1 MNYDVIII
9 GAGVNGAGIARDAAR
24 RGLRVLL
31 LDKGDI
37 CAGTSAWST
46 RLIHGGLRY
55 LEYGE
60 IGLVRESLREREIL
74 LHIAP
79 HLVKPL
85 AMVVP
90 LYDEPQRRGRWT
102 MRAGMLA
109 YDALSFD
116 KSLEHHHFWSRRE
129 TLQHAPALR
138 ADKLTGAAVYFDAQV
153 TYPERLVLENVLDAV
168 THGAELRTYARVT
181 RLLTHDGVTQGV
193 EFTDADGAT
202 HTAHAPVVFNVAG
215 PWVDEVLRDELTPN
229 AKPFIGGTKGSHI
242 VVRPLA
248 GTPDGAIYV
257 EARSDGRPFFIIPWQ
272 GLCLIGTTDMPYHG
286 DLDAVTADESE
297 IRYLLDETNWLL
309 PDANLRR
316 ADVLYTYSGVRP
328 LPYQDAS
335 TPAGITRRH
344 FIQHH
349 TRRQNGLFSIIGGK
363 LTTYRSLA
371 EEATDAA
378 ISYAPFAATP
388 CDTADARLPGAD
400 AENLA
405 HFAGD
410 FVANDDIL
418 PRNVRAR
425 LVSIYGTR
433 ANALLALAATDAML
447 REVIDAETNAIA
459 AEIVFAFRA
468 EHATTLSDAL
478 LRRTM
483 LGLAAHAGIGP
494 DERAAHL
501 AQQFLGWSQERA
513 TEEVMAYR
521 ALTDRTSSK
530 SGV

>member
-9 GAGVNGAGIARDAAR
+9 GAGINGAGIARDAAR

-37 CAGTSAWST
+37 ASGTSSWST

-74 LHIAP
+74 LRIAP

-90 LYDEPQRRGRWT
+90 LYDEPNRRGRWT
-102 MRAGMLA
+102 VRAGMLA

-116 KSLEHHHFWSRRE
+116 KSLDHHHFWSRRE
-129 TLQHAPALR
+129 TLQRAPALR
-138 ADKLTGAAVYFDAQV
+138 ADKLNGAAVYFDAQV
-153 TYPERLVLENVLDAV
+153 AYPERLVLENVLDAL

-181 RLLTHDGVTQGV
+181 RLLTDDGRVQGV
-193 EFTDADGAT
+193 EFTDADSVQ
-202 HTAHAPVVFNVAG
+202 HTAHAPIVFNVAG
-215 PWVDEVLRDELTPN
+215 PWVDKVLRDELTPH

-242 VVRPLA
+242 IVRPVD

-257 EARSDGRPFFIIPWQ
+257 EARADGRPFFIIPWQ
-272 GLCLIGTTDMPYHG
+272 GLCLIGTTDTPFNG

-316 ADVLYTYSGVRP
+316 EDVLYTYAGVRP
-328 LPYQDAS
+328 LPYVDAT

-349 TRRQNGLFSIIGGK
+349 TRRQSGLFSIIGGK

-371 EEATDAA
+371 QEATDAA
-378 ISYAPFAATP
+378 LAYKGFDAAP
-388 CDTADARLPGAD
+388 CDTATTPLPGAD
-400 AENLA
+400 TANYA
-405 HFAGD
+405 RFADD
-410 FVANDDIL
+410 FTATDEVL
-418 PRNVRAR
+418 PRTVRAR
-425 LVSIYGTR
+425 LTSIYGTR
-433 ANALLALAATDAML
+433 AAAILALAAANPAL
-447 REVIDAETNAIA
+447 SEIIDPETNAIA
-459 AEIVFAFRA
+459 AEIVLAFRD
-468 EHATTLSDAL
+468 EHATTLTDVL

-494 DERAAHL
+494 DERAARV
-501 AQQFLGWSQERA
+501 AQQFLAWTTNRAAQEVA
-513 TEEVMAYR
+513 AYR
-521 ALTDRTSSK
+521 ARRNK
-530 SGV
+530 Q